1 MPDDLNEKIKEAVY
15 VALTG
20 GTFYYAAKLLRMDAN
35 AALIVGTAVGKI
47 LATPSKIKN
56 HV

>member
-1 MPDDLNEKIKEAVY
+1 
-15 VALTG
+15 
-20 GTFYYAAKLLRMDAN
+20 MDAN

-47 LATPSKIKN
+47 LATPVKPNN